1 MGAKTRGLSLFP
13 NHEAII
19 DRAAALRGLQ
29 GNTFSPA
36 IQFIITDWA
45 ALRGLTPAPPSI
57 TDLVDGALTAYPPHN
72 PRVNILRESTLMEQS
87 DLPEV
92 VGEEEDGTRFRQVS
106 ALAPRRIA
114 DENEEG
120 AL

>member
-1 MGAKTRGLSLFP
+1 MTTEVRAKTRGLSLFP

-45 ALRGLTPAPPSI
+45 ALRGLIPPPPAI
-57 TDLVDGALTAYPPHN
+57 TDLSDGALTAYPPQN
-72 PRVNILRESTLMEQS
+72 PRVNILRDSPLMQLIERS
-87 DLPEV
+87 DLPESV
-92 VGEEEDGTRFRQVS
+92 GEGEEE
-106 ALAPRRIA
+106 
-114 DENEEG
+114 E
-120 AL
+120 